1 MVNHTG
7 YSGLYSRAPRK
18 TQSAVSVW
26 ADADMGLV
34 VYTVPVALSRGAG
47 FPRSTSEP
55 VGEWW
60 PPNEQAIEYVD
71 RLDVPPGST
80 TAS

>member
-1 MVNHTG
+1 
-7 YSGLYSRAPRK
+7 
-18 TQSAVSVW
+18 
-26 ADADMGLV
+26 MGLLL
-34 VYTVPVALSRGAG
+34 YTAPVALPRGAG

-60 PPNEQAIEYVD
+60 PPDEQAIEYVD
-71 RLDVPPGST
+71 RLNVTPGST

>member
-1 MVNHTG
+1 MG
-7 YSGLYSRAPRK
+7 
-18 TQSAVSVW
+18 VW
-26 ADADMGLV
+26 ADAEMGLLL
-34 VYTVPVALSRGAG
+34 YTAPVALPRGAG

-60 PPNEQAIEYVD
+60 PPDEQAIEYVD
-71 RLDVPPGST
+71 RLNVTPGST

>member
-1 MVNHTG
+1 M
-7 YSGLYSRAPRK
+7 S
-18 TQSAVSVW
+18 
-26 ADADMGLV
+26 LV
-34 VYTVPVALSRGAG
+34 VYTAPVALSRGAG

-71 RLDVPPGST
+71 RLDVTPGST